1 MTAEVREPVLISK
14 VVLVVA
20 RGSDVAEY
28 ATERVVEEAEG
39 VVKSAIMPRVRVRV
53 YLNAWVEK
61 SALTNRRESPRI
73 AWESAT
79 FVVVVV
85 DVVVSADIAA
95 AIGCQKAI
103 IAVRSYR
110 RRTERRMCTKQ
121 ADAVAEEPA
130 EPDATQ
136 QRLPPTVAVPE
147 ARGPLEGWKLRTM
160 TR

>member
-28 ATERVVEEAEG
+28 ATERVVEAEG

-53 YLNAWVEK
+53 HLNAWVEK

-79 FVVVVV
+79 FVVVV